1 MSRFNWIFLLHVFQ
15 TVHDCSAQC
24 VKSLLRNKKE
34 LCSVDL
40 ELPPR
45 ESRSL
50 TEVGHAN
57 NRSTT
62 LVKIKRPGANG
73 PCVVQIH
80 YVCLPRLC
88 EEDDISQQVSLI
100 HVPVSD
106 CGSCQD
112 LNCFF
117 ITFDL

>member
-1 MSRFNWIFLLHVFQ
+1 MFQ
-15 TVHDCSAQC
+15 TVHDCSVQC

-50 TEVGHAN
+50 TEVGHTN

-62 LVKIKRPGANG
+62 LIKKKNNAQ
-73 PCVVQIH
+73 VLIFHVLVQIH

-100 HVPVSD
+100 HVHARD
-106 CGSCQD
+106 CGTFFLNSQD

-117 ITFDL
+117 KKIIFHL

>member
-1 MSRFNWIFLLHVFQ
+1 MLIILYTSTLWLDWSFLLRVFQ
-15 TVHDCSAQC
+15 TVHDCSVQC

-50 TEVGHAN
+50 TEVGHTN

-62 LVKIKRPGANG
+62 LVKIKRTGTNV
-73 PCVVQIH
+73 PCA
-80 YVCLPRLC
+80 CSDSLC
-88 EEDDISQQVSLI
+88 VSASSMRRGRYQPTGKL
-100 HVPVSD
+100 D
-106 CGSCQD
+106 SCA
-112 LNCFF
+112 C
-117 ITFDL
+117 